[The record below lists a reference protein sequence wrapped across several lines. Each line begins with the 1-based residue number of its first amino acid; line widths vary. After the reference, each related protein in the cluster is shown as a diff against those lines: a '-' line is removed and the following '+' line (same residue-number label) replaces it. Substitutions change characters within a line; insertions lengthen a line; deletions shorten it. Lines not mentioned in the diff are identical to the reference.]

1 MVNAR
6 AIRLTHSVLFSLVTI
21 ASIIA
26 LAIAASLVAYYNNYG
41 YPPVNTNPYRD
52 RIRICLAAGIWS
64 TFIGCKFEVP
74 RVTILTLWCSALGHL
89 HIGFSLMELV
99 VLTVGFQVMGENI
112 AFGILTHLIPLAIA
126 FILFIIGAGSLTALT
141 NATDCGNSTQTF
153 DRCNI
158 VKGLVVISW
167 IDT

>member
-6 AIRLTHSVLFSLVTI
+6 AVRLTHSVLFVLITI
-21 ASIIA
+21 CSIIA
-26 LAIAASLVAYYNNYG
+26 LAISASLVAHYNNYG
-41 YPPVNTNPYRD
+41 YPPINTNPYRD

-64 TFIGCKFEVP
+64 TFIGCKLILRPISVP
-74 RVTILTLWCSALGHL
+74 VMGSVLTI
-89 HIGFSLMELV
+89 IV
-99 VLTVGFQVMGENI
+99 VLTVGFQVMGENV
-112 AFGILTHLIPLAIA
+112 AFGILTHLVPLAIA

-141 NATDCGNSTQTF
+141 NGTDCGDAVYGF

-158 VKGLVVISW
+158 VKGLVIISW